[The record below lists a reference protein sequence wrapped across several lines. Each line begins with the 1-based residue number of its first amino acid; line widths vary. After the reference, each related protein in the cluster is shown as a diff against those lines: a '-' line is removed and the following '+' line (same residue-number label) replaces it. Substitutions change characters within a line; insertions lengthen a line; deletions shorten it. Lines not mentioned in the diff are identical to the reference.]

1 MLTSL
6 YALMTEYEKTESTYE
21 LRAIDAVKKYF
32 EDHDISY
39 TFDFSAWP
47 NDEGAACAFA
57 FIIEN
62 KPRLFMFDVE
72 G

>member
-1 MLTSL
+1 MFSSL
-6 YALMTEYEKTESTYE
+6 YSLMQKYEKTPSTYDMK
-21 LRAIDAVKKYF
+21 LIDMVKKYF
-32 EDHDISY
+32 DDEGISY
-39 TFDFSAWP
+39 SFDFSAWP

-57 FIIEN
+57 FVIDG

>member
-32 EDHDISY
+32 EDRGIPY

-47 NDEGAACAFA
+47 NDEGVACAFS
-57 FIIEN
+57 FVIDG